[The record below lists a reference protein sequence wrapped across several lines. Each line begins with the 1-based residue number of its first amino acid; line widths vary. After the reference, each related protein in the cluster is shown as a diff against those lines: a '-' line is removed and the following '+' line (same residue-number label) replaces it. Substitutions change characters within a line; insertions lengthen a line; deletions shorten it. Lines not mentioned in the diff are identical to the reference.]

1 MVTLEK
7 IQELRKRTSAPLID
21 CKNCLEESQGDV
33 DQAVDLLRKKGL
45 KSAAKKGDRATLEGC
60 IGSYVH
66 TTGKVAALVALSCE
80 TDFVART
87 DEFKT
92 LAKDVAMQI
101 TASAPV
107 YIKPSDISREA
118 IEKEKEIYR
127 AQLVLEKKPPD
138 IIEKILEGKLEKFYT
153 EVCLL
158 NQPFVKE
165 DKKTV
170 GELIK
175 EHMVALGENIEVK
188 EMFRISL

>member
-1 MVTLEK
+1 M
-7 IQELRKRTSAPLID
+7 
-21 CKNCLEESQGDV
+21 
-33 DQAVDLLRKKGL
+33 GL
-45 KSAAKKGDRATLEGC
+45 
-60 IGSYVH
+60 YVNR
-66 TTGKVAALVALSCE
+66 TGKVAALVALSCE
-80 TDFVART
+80 TDFVAHS

-107 YIKPSDISREA
+107 YIKPSDISREV
-118 IEKEKEIYR
+118 IEKEKEIYG
-127 AQLVLEKKPPD
+127 AQLVLGKKPPD
-138 IIEKILEGKLEKFYT
+138 MIEKILEGKLEKFYA

-175 EHMVALGENIEVK
+175 EYMVALGENIEVK